1 MALTI
6 HLFVHG
12 VPAGK
17 KQWGKF
23 CKEDQLYLD
32 QFYQGDIQEE
42 CMKVECRNIAGS
54 PSVFYT
60 FIIGKNINACD
71 GRKGSY
77 FALTLK
83 MNSYYRDIQNIYAI
97 LKAAYHKYCMGLLLT
112 DCQNF
117 VKFSIPNFQNKN
129 EELLALEKSISD
141 YLSNFSHDSD
151 IKPLDKQ
158 MLVVGKT
165 KSICLS
171 DCDAESALQLIRA
184 NGSILVSEFYASFR
198 EQKREQLHAEEL
210 KSAQTRYAAEIN
222 KIEASF
228 QQTLNDLRH
237 QFESEKSKSAKRE
250 KEQLN
255 ALNRRLV
262 ETEEKLGKAQKT
274 CNDYKSEIENYRQ
287 KFHKASEL
295 LHTTGLDAVPTP
307 ISPPTP
313 PMTDY
318 PDWQSNQPK
327 RKSKTWRKR
336 IPKTWRETIQLL
348 LPILIVGALCI
359 LYFTVH
365 GVGTDVDKIREDIQG
380 IATQVEEQQSE
391 IGKLI
396 TSLKP
401 QKKQRNAKKSRK

>member
-141 YLSNFSHDSD
+141 YISNFSHDSD

-307 ISPPTP
+307 ISPLTP

-318 PDWQSNQPK
+318 PDWQSKQPK
-327 RKSKTWRKR
+327 RNPKTWRKA
-336 IPKTWRETIQLL
+336 IHLL
-348 LPILIVGALCI
+348 LSIFIVGALCI

-391 IGKLI
+391 IGKLN
-396 TSLKP
+396 TLLKP

>member
-1 MALTI
+1 MAFTVK
-6 HLFVHG
+6 LFIHG

-17 KQWGKF
+17 KQWGQF

-32 QFYQGDIQEE
+32 QFYQGNKDIQEY
-42 CMKVECRNIAGS
+42 MKVECRNIAGS

-60 FIIGKNINACD
+60 FIIGKNINAYN
-71 GRKGSY
+71 GRQGSY

-117 VKFSIPNFQNKN
+117 VQFAIPDFQNKN
-129 EELLALEKSISD
+129 KELLALEKSISD
-141 YLSNFSHDSD
+141 YISNFSHDSD

-158 MLVVGKT
+158 MLAGGET
-165 KSICLS
+165 KSISLS

-210 KSAQTRYAAEIN
+210 KSVQTRCDTEIN
-222 KIEASF
+222 KIESST
-228 QQTLNDLRH
+228 QQTLNDLKR
-237 QFESEKSKSAKRE
+237 QFESEKSSSAKRE
-250 KEQLN
+250 KKQLD
-255 ALNRRLV
+255 ALNQRLA
-262 ETEEKLGKAQKT
+262 EAEEKLGKAQKT

-295 LHTTGLDAVPTP
+295 LHTTGSDAVSTP
-307 ISPPTP
+307 ITPPIPPT
-313 PMTDY
+313 TDY
-318 PDWQSNQPK
+318 PDRQSKQ
-327 RKSKTWRKR
+327 SKR
-336 IPKTWRETIQLL
+336 IPKTWRKAIHLL
-348 LPILIVGALCI
+348 LSIFIVGALCI

-380 IATQVEEQQSE
+380 IATQVEELQSE
-391 IGKLI
+391 KGKLN
-396 TSLKP
+396 TLLKL

>member
-141 YLSNFSHDSD
+141 YISNFSHDSD

-318 PDWQSNQPK
+318 PDWQSKQPK
-327 RKSKTWRKR
+327 RNPKTWRKA
-336 IPKTWRETIQLL
+336 IHLL
-348 LPILIVGALCI
+348 LSIFIVGALCI

-391 IGKLI
+391 IGKLN
-396 TSLKP
+396 TLLKP

>member
-1 MALTI
+1 MAFTVK
-6 HLFVHG
+6 LFVHG
-12 VPAGK
+12 VPAGN

-23 CKEDQLYLD
+23 CKDDQLYLD
-32 QFYQGDIQEE
+32 QFYQGNKNIQEY
-42 CMKVECRNIAGS
+42 MKVECRNIAGS

-71 GRKGSY
+71 GRQGSY

-117 VKFSIPNFQNKN
+117 VQFAIPDFQNKN

-141 YLSNFSHDSD
+141 YISNFSHDSD

-158 MLVVGKT
+158 MLAGRET
-165 KSICLS
+165 KSISLS
-171 DCDAESALQLIRA
+171 DCDAESALQLIRT
-184 NGSILVSEFYASFR
+184 NGSIRVSEFYPSSR
-198 EQKREQLHAEEL
+198 EQKQEQLYAEEL
-210 KSAQTRYAAEIN
+210 RSVQTRCDAKINEI
-222 KIEASF
+222 ESST
-228 QQTLNDLRH
+228 QQTLNDLRC
-237 QFESEKSKSAKRE
+237 QFESEKSNSAKRE

-255 ALNRRLV
+255 ALNQRLA
-262 ETEEKLGKAQKT
+262 EAEEKLGKAQKT
-274 CNDYKSEIENYRQ
+274 CNDYKSEIDNYKQ

-295 LHTTGLDAVPTP
+295 LHTTGSDAVSTP
-307 ISPPTP
+307 ISPPTLP
-313 PMTDY
+313 TTAY

-327 RKSKTWRKR
+327 KK
-336 IPKTWRETIQLL
+336 PKTWRETIHLL
-348 LPILIVGALCI
+348 LSIFIVGALCI

-365 GVGTDVDKIREDIQG
+365 GVGTDVDKIREDIHTQG

-391 IGKLI
+391 IGKLN
-396 TSLKP
+396 TLLKP

>member
-1 MALTI
+1 MAFI
-6 HLFVHG
+6 VKLFVHG

-32 QFYQGDIQEE
+32 QFYQDNKDIQEY
-42 CMKVECRNIAGS
+42 MKVECRNIAGG
-54 PSVFYT
+54 PSIFYT

-71 GRKGSY
+71 GRQGSY

-117 VKFSIPNFQNKN
+117 VQFTIHDFQNKN

-141 YLSNFSHDSD
+141 YISNFSHDSD

-222 KIEASF
+222 KIEASS

-274 CNDYKSEIENYRQ
+274 CNDYKSEIENYKQ

-307 ISPPTP
+307 ISPSTP

-318 PDWQSNQPK
+318 PDWQSKQPK
-327 RKSKTWRKR
+327 RNPKTWRKA
-336 IPKTWRETIQLL
+336 IHLL
-348 LPILIVGALCI
+348 LSIFIVGALCI

-391 IGKLI
+391 IGKLN
-396 TSLKP
+396 TLLKP

>member
-1 MALTI
+1 MAFI
-6 HLFVHG
+6 VNLFVHG

-23 CKEDQLYLD
+23 CKGDQLYLD
-32 QFYQGDIQEE
+32 QFYQDNKDIQE

-71 GRKGSY
+71 GRQGSY

-112 DCQNF
+112 DCQSF
-117 VKFSIPNFQNKN
+117 VQFAILDFQNKN

-141 YLSNFSHDSD
+141 YISNFSHDSD

-210 KSAQTRYAAEIN
+210 KSAQTRCDAEIN
-222 KIEASF
+222 KIESST
-228 QQTLNDLRH
+228 QQTLNDLRR
-237 QFESEKSKSAKRE
+237 QFESEKSNSAKRE

-255 ALNRRLV
+255 VLNQRLA
-262 ETEEKLGKAQKT
+262 EAEEKLGKAQKT
-274 CNDYKSEIENYRQ
+274 CNDYKSEIENYKQ

-295 LHTTGLDAVPTP
+295 LHTTGSDAVSTL

-313 PMTDY
+313 PTIDY
-318 PDWQSNQPK
+318 PNWQSNHPK
-327 RKSKTWRKR
+327 RKPKTWRKN
-336 IPKTWRETIQLL
+336 IHLL
-348 LPILIVGALCI
+348 LSIFIVGALCI
-359 LYFTVH
+359 LYFTIH

-380 IATQVEEQQSE
+380 IAPQVEEQQSE
-391 IGKLI
+391 IGKLN
-396 TSLKP
+396 TLLKL

>member
-1 MALTI
+1 MGFTVK
-6 HLFVHG
+6 LFVHG

-32 QFYQGDIQEE
+32 QFYQDNKDIQEE

-71 GRKGSY
+71 GRQGSY

-97 LKAAYHKYCMGLLLT
+97 LKAAYHKYCMGLLLA

-117 VKFSIPNFQNKN
+117 VQFAIPNFQNKN

-141 YLSNFSHDSD
+141 YISNFSHDSD

-158 MLVVGKT
+158 MLAGGET

-184 NGSILVSEFYASFR
+184 NGSILVSEFYPSSR

-210 KSAQTRYAAEIN
+210 KSVQTRCDTEIN
-222 KIEASF
+222 KIESST
-228 QQTLNDLRH
+228 QQTLNDLKR
-237 QFESEKSKSAKRE
+237 QFEREKSSSAKRE
-250 KEQLN
+250 KEQLD
-255 ALNRRLV
+255 ALNQRLA
-262 ETEEKLGKAQKT
+262 EAEEKFGKAQKT

-295 LHTTGLDAVPTP
+295 LHTTGSDAVSTP
-307 ISPPTP
+307 ITPPIPPT
-313 PMTDY
+313 TDY
-318 PDWQSNQPK
+318 PDWQSKQPK
-327 RKSKTWRKR
+327 RNPKTWRKA
-336 IPKTWRETIQLL
+336 IHLL
-348 LPILIVGALCI
+348 LSIFIVGALCI

-391 IGKLI
+391 IGKLN
-396 TSLKP
+396 TLLKLL
-401 QKKQRNAKKSRK
+401 KKQRNAKKSRK